1 MLLPL
6 NKLAEGVI
14 SLEFLVMS
22 GVLLSNLLGV
32 LLSLKAVT
40 THCLFLSSH
49 TFFIRAESLPDIKTL
64 KALADFYEI
73 TINDLLSDKKRVPK
87 LEYKKRHLIITLMSV
102 GLAFLLATTIYFIT
116 SLIFTYALTWLI
128 YIYILPVAS
137 IILVVFSGL
146 WAKRLWV
153 TLSVSLLEWTS
164 ALSIFISLIMFVA
177 NLMEY
182 AWLIFL
188 VAFVLQ
194 LITILWHFYGIKIS
208 ITKNATPSFKKKKN

>member
-1 MLLPL
+1 MNEKLPL
-6 NKLAEGVI
+6 EVIIAKNLVYYRKESGLTQLQIAEKLNYSDKSI
-14 SLEFLVMS
+14 SKWE
-22 GVLLSNLLGV
+22 
-32 LLSLKAVT
+32 
-40 THCLFLSSH
+40 
-49 TFFIRAESLPDIKTL
+49 RAESLPDIKTL

-164 ALSIFISLIMFVA
+164 ALSIFISLI
-177 NLMEY
+177 
-182 AWLIFL
+182 
-188 VAFVLQ
+188 
-194 LITILWHFYGIKIS
+194 ILLYIVS
-208 ITKNATPSFKKKKN
+208 LKK

>member
-1 MLLPL
+1 MNEKLQLEVIIAKNLVYYRKESGLTQLQIAEKL
-6 NKLAEGVI
+6 NYSDKSI
-14 SLEFLVMS
+14 SKWE
-22 GVLLSNLLGV
+22 
-32 LLSLKAVT
+32 
-40 THCLFLSSH
+40 
-49 TFFIRAESLPDIKTL
+49 RAESLPDIKTL

-137 IILVVFSGL
+137 IILVVFSSL

>member
-1 MLLPL
+1 MNEKLPL
-6 NKLAEGVI
+6 EVIIAKNLVYYRKESGLTQLQIAEKLNYSDKSI
-14 SLEFLVMS
+14 SKWE
-22 GVLLSNLLGV
+22 
-32 LLSLKAVT
+32 
-40 THCLFLSSH
+40 
-49 TFFIRAESLPDIKTL
+49 RAESLPDIKTL

-137 IILVVFSGL
+137 IILVVFSSL

>member
-1 MLLPL
+1 MNEKLPL
-6 NKLAEGVI
+6 EVIIAKNLVYYRKESGLTQLQIAEKLNYSDKSI
-14 SLEFLVMS
+14 SKWE
-22 GVLLSNLLGV
+22 
-32 LLSLKAVT
+32 
-40 THCLFLSSH
+40 
-49 TFFIRAESLPDIKTL
+49 RAESLPDIKTL

-102 GLAFLLATTIYFIT
+102 GLAFLLATTVYFIT

-137 IILVVFSGL
+137 IILVVFSSL